1 MSEYFTTDE
10 LAEFLRIKPRKVY
23 DLVSTD
29 KVPYSRVMGK
39 LLFSKS
45 EISNWISGGQNNI
58 SNQKNPPNILLGSH
72 DPLLELAVKQSK
84 SGIAMSFDGSTEGL
98 ERFKLNQGIA
108 SGLHIYNSDLESWNV
123 PIVKKCLEKQD
134 FVLMEWAKRERGLI
148 FKTKTDKN
156 KKSINDFVGHR
167 LVTRQPGS
175 GSDNYIKYLFKSHN
189 ISFSNFVST
198 EIAYSENDA
207 VLLILSEQAD
217 VTLGLE
223 CEAKKYK
230 LEFIPIVTERFDLV
244 VDRLCWFEK
253 PFQKLLKYTR
263 TKDFSLTAS
272 KFNGYNI
279 DDIGTVHFNNK

>member
-108 SGLHIYNSDLESWNV
+108 SGLHIYDSDLESWNV

-134 FVLMEWAKRERGLI
+134 FVLIEWAKRDRGLI
-148 FKTKTDKN
+148 YKPKE
-156 KKSINDFVGHR
+156 KSC
-167 LVTRQPGS
+167 LLYT
-175 GSDNYIKYLFKSHN
+175 SD
-189 ISFSNFVST
+189 
-198 EIAYSENDA
+198 A
-207 VLLILSEQAD
+207 AD
-217 VTLGLE
+217 E
-223 CEAKKYK
+223 
-230 LEFIPIVTERFDLV
+230 
-244 VDRLCWFEK
+244 
-253 PFQKLLKYTR
+253 
-263 TKDFSLTAS
+263 
-272 KFNGYNI
+272 
-279 DDIGTVHFNNK
+279 